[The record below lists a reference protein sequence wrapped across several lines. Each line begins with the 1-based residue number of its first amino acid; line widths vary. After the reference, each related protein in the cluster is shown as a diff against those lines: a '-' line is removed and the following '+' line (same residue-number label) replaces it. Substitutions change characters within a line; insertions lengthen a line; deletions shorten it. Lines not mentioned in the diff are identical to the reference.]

1 MSTHTIAQS
10 QTGSVA
16 SECQLNDVP
25 ECCPKDSSPLPDSPP
40 PAEPRDALAQLKR
53 KWAVYNHG
61 TLKQRCLDLESHQY
75 LIADLIPK
83 RSLSIVV
90 GDSGLGK
97 SPLLYQAALC
107 VAAGIPFLGRP
118 VSRGR
123 VLYIDFENGLGG
135 VEDLVSQLASHLGLP
150 TASEDLLLFNFND
163 SPPKWEPSNLGEM
176 VADLRPEWII
186 IDPIAAYAPE
196 IDSKNDCVTR
206 TYHALRGI
214 LKDNSTTATMIHH
227 IRKLPTQPGVT
238 VPGLEDDTRG
248 WFQQARGP
256 RQLINGADIRIG
268 IDKCRRADA
277 WTELDGRSVE
287 VALVLAGFGRL
298 RETIEPM
305 YLGRVLGE
313 DDKPMGYE
321 QLRGASLLFNSD
333 RQAAYGKL
341 PDPFTFT
348 QAKQT
353 LAKGS
358 QATTDFLNK
367 CQSVGILRKEGRQY
381 RKLKV
386 ADSAD

>member
-1 MSTHTIAQS
+1 
-10 QTGSVA
+10 
-16 SECQLNDVP
+16 
-25 ECCPKDSSPLPDSPP
+25 
-40 PAEPRDALAQLKR
+40 LAALKR
-53 KWAVYNHG
+53 KWSVYTHG
-61 TLKQRCLDLESHQY
+61 TLKQRCSELRSYEY

-107 VAAGIPFLGRP
+107 VAHGIPFLGKP
-118 VSRGR
+118 VIRGR
-123 VLYIDFENGLGG
+123 VLYIDFENGLGN
-135 VEDLVSQLASHLGLP
+135 VDDLVSQLAIYLGVP
-150 TASEDLLLFNFND
+150 ADSENFLLFNFND
-163 SPPKWEPSNLGEM
+163 APPNWKPSDLEDM
-176 VADLRPEWII
+176 VACFKPDWII
-186 IDPIAAYAPE
+186 IDPIAAHTPE
-196 IDSKNDCVTR
+196 IEAENKCVTR
-206 TYHALRGI
+206 LYQTLRGI
-214 LKDNSTTATMIHH
+214 AKDHFTTVTMVHHPRKEST
-227 IRKLPTQPGVT
+227 QQGVAPRDIEQD
-238 VPGLEDDTRG
+238 VQG

-268 IDKCRRADA
+268 IDKCRRADV

-298 RETIEPM
+298 RGNIEPM

-333 RQAAYGKL
+333 QRAAFENL
-341 PDPFTFT
+341 PDTFTFK

-353 LAKGS
+353 YGRGS

-367 CQSVGILRKEGRQY
+367 CQNVGILRKEGRQY
-381 RKLKV
+381 RKVKV
-386 ADSAD
+386 AD